1 MLSTGIEGDPLGVL
15 EVPLVFKW
23 FPQDRG
29 PGWGWSILDYRFFF
43 GAALQV
49 FNTASPIEHGLDV
62 RPFIRIGA
70 GLRFY
75 VIQAEIFY
83 EVAPPV
89 GDWNGPRGLVEH
101 KLGFSFPFA
110 F

>member
-1 MLSTGIEGDPLGVL
+1 
-15 EVPLVFKW
+15 
-23 FPQDRG
+23 
-29 PGWGWSILDYRFFF
+29 
-43 GAALQV
+43 
-49 FNTASPIEHGLDV
+49 
-62 RPFIRIGA
+62 
-70 GLRFY
+70 

-101 KLGFSFPFA
+101 KLGFTFPFA